1 MAVLVIFFFAKMSEK
16 ALMTARKREYR
27 TTQRERYRSSV
38 FIVEYTQRKHKRIYE
53 EAYSFYQ
60 KLVKRYPTKTKL
72 TTCPEFKTWEATIE
86 KDHDPATQMAPIII
100 SSSTTTPIDLSSQ
113 HNIQLNIP
121 LMDSNEVQE
130 MQDTLVFQDIY
141 PSLLKEINPET
152 LEQIISEIQESDVNI
167 QSMDSSE
174 IQESDVNIQSM
185 DSSEVQGMR
194 DTPVFQDIYPSL
206 LKEINPE
213 TLEQII
219 SEIQESDV
227 NIQSMDSSEI
237 QESDVNIQSMDSSEV
252 QGMRDTPVFQ
262 DIHPPMLK
270 EINPETLDQIISEIE
285 ESDVNIFNYDEDIN
299 DILNIEI
306 NNSMNE
312 LSPLEKELL
321 MH

>member
-1 MAVLVIFFFAKMSEK
+1 MSEMSEK

-27 TTQRERYRSSV
+27 TTQRERYRRSV
-38 FIVEYTQRKHKRIYE
+38 FIVEYTQRKNKRIYE
-53 EAYSFYQ
+53 EANRFYQ

-86 KDHDPATQMAPIII
+86 KDHDPATQIASISISSSTTTPATQIAPISISSSTTTTPATQIAPISI
-100 SSSTTTPIDLSSQ
+100 SSSTTTPIDLSSRR
-113 HNIQLNIP
+113 NIQLNIP
-121 LMDSNEVQE
+121 LMDSNQVQE
-130 MQDTLVFQDIY
+130 MQDTLMFQDIY

-167 QSMDSSE
+167 QLMDSSE
-174 IQESDVNIQSM
+174 IQE
-185 DSSEVQGMR
+185 MR
-194 DTPVFQDIYPSL
+194 DTP
-206 LKEINPE
+206 
-213 TLEQII
+213 
-219 SEIQESDV
+219 
-227 NIQSMDSSEI
+227 
-237 QESDVNIQSMDSSEV
+237 
-252 QGMRDTPVFQ
+252 

-285 ESDVNIFNYDEDIN
+285 ESDVNIFYYDEDIN

>member
-1 MAVLVIFFFAKMSEK
+1 MSFFAKMSEK
-16 ALMTARKREYR
+16 DLMTARKREYR
-27 TTQRERYRSSV
+27 TTQRERYRRSV
-38 FIVEYTQRKHKRIYE
+38 FIVEYMQRKHKRIYE
-53 EAYSFYQ
+53 EANSFYQ
-60 KLVKRYPTKTKL
+60 NLEKRYPTKTKL

-86 KDHDPATQMAPIII
+86 KDHDPAIQMAPISI

-167 QSMDSSE
+167 QLMDSSE
-174 IQESDVNIQSM
+174 IQESDVNIQLM
-185 DSSEVQGMR
+185 DSSEVQ
-194 DTPVFQDIYPSL
+194 
-206 LKEINPE
+206 E
-213 TLEQII
+213 
-219 SEIQESDV
+219 
-227 NIQSMDSSEI
+227 
-237 QESDVNIQSMDSSEV
+237 
-252 QGMRDTPVFQ
+252 MRDTPVFQ
-262 DIHPPMLK
+262 DIHPSLLK

-299 DILNIEI
+299 DNLNIEI